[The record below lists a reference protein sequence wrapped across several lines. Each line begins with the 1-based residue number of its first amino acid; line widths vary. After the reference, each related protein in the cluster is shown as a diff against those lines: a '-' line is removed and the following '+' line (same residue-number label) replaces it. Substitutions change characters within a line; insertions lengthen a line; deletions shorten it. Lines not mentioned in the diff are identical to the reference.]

1 MNCDQDWNLK
11 IQVLRNI
18 PRKIKCYETFPENQV
33 FRNIPRKPQKFPS
46 LFKSPKIPQSPNK
59 MPAIPNMKT
68 RKTKVKKSP
77 KKNGK
82 VTGKSR
88 EQCEREGIT
97 WKPSRK
103 YLERALREEEENTKE
118 LNMEVFERIFESG
131 IFQEFRSCENLFL

>member
-1 MNCDQDWNLK
+1 
-11 IQVLRNI
+11 
-18 PRKIKCYETFPENQV
+18 
-33 FRNIPRKPQKFPS
+33 
-46 LFKSPKIPQSPNK
+46 